1 MIHIVRRILLKLL
14 RLLFLR
20 FLRPVALHGV
30 PVLDVQFHLPY
41 HHKLDEDLLIGEEAR
56 KYIAGGDKVG
66 LRHCKVTDFY
76 ADTKAFFVA
85 ACTYL
90 KKKLPFQDEVLIHA
104 EITDTGLQLDS
115 RSSSLH
121 YLLKRFPCLLPLGAS
136 GEDLLLEFATF
147 QATDITGCKKER
159 LDETWKAIGELND
172 ENGTVLLKFLP
183 SFMLSVLTI
192 PHSSAHC
199 ERVFSCVRKNR
210 TDQCASLGEV
220 TLDALLVVKSDV
232 SPVWK
237 RTFSDE
243 LLRRLKSCYTQS
255 LKQQDSSSN

>member
-1 MIHIVRRILLKLL
+1 MQM
-14 RLLFLR
+14 
-20 FLRPVALHGV
+20 P
-30 PVLDVQFHLPY
+30 
-41 HHKLDEDLLIGEEAR
+41 
-56 KYIAGGDKVG
+56 
-66 LRHCKVTDFY
+66 RH
-76 ADTKAFFVA
+76 
-85 ACTYL
+85 
-90 KKKLPFQDEVLIHA
+90 
-104 EITDTGLQLDS
+104 
-115 RSSSLH
+115 SSLLPAH
-121 YLLKRFPCLLPLGAS
+121 TWRRSFHFRMKFSFMPRSQTLDYSLTAGLHPSTTFWKGSMPATIGCLGRRPSTRICNFPGHWYHMM
-136 GEDLLLEFATF
+136 
-147 QATDITGCKKER
+147 QKER

-210 TDQCASLGEV
+210 TDQRASLGKA
-220 TLDALLVVKSDV
+220 TLDALLAVKSDV

-243 LLRRLKSCYTQS
+243 LLRRLKSCYAQS